1 MATTPIQG
9 DNNMTTTN
17 GKLKGLC
24 DGCETLSELQ
34 TDQYGLWLC
43 KQCSEPYNP
52 TITFGKDKIT
62 FDNIGI

>member
-1 MATTPIQG
+1 
-9 DNNMTTTN
+9 MTTTN

-43 KQCSEPYNP
+43 KECSEPYNP

-62 FDNIGI
+62 FKNIGI